1 MNKLI
6 ISVYDILLQ
15 SFDGNVDP
23 ILLLLIIIVVT
34 AAIVLLKFRC
44 YM

>member
-15 SFDGNVDP
+15 FFDGNVDP
-23 ILLLLIIIVVT
+23 ILIIIIIVT

>member
-6 ISVYDILLQ
+6 ISVYDIFNNF
-15 SFDGNVDP
+15 FDGNVDP
-23 ILLLLIIIVVT
+23 VLFIIIIVTVV
-34 AAIVLLKFRC
+34 IVLLKFRC